1 MTGAQAPQND
11 ETERSVEQFVAENT
25 DLLTRVLISGD
36 TEAQAWALTL
46 LANAEPAADIDAVRE
61 QLDKLVQERNA

>member
-36 TEAQAWALTL
+36 TEAQAG
-46 LANAEPAADIDAVRE
+46 R
-61 QLDKLVQERNA
+61 